1 MPSAAE
7 LDDAIAKVA
16 TKEFTDAST
25 LPEAGIQSLSLLRLV
40 VDLLP
45 DDDAEI
51 DVTKLGQIKTVGD
64 LKAWLVELVGTAS

>member
-16 TKEFTDAST
+16 TKEFTDTST